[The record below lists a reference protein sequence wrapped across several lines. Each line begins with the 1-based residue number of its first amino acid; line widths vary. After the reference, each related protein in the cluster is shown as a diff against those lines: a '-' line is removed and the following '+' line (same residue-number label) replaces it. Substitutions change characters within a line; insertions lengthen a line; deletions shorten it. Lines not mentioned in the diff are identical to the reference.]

1 MRVVDKPITLYAINR
16 VFRVVGDTESR
27 LTESKI
33 TNNEIDL
40 DKNINLS
47 NEIWRV
53 INLEVPQNLI
63 GVDLEL
69 EFESAEKE
77 SLAKQLSMLRIMQL
91 YQRIKIVYHR

>member
-1 MRVVDKPITLYAINR
+1 MRVVDKPITLYVINR
-16 VFRVVGDTESR
+16 VFKVVGD
-27 LTESKI
+27 TESKI